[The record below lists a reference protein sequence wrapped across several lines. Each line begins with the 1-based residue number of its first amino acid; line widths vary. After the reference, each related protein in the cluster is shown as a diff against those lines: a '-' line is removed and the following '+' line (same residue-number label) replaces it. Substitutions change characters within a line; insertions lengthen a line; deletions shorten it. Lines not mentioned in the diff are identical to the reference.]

1 MLPPIPPDDLL
12 SPFRETDWHYCRAI
26 AARGDTYLHLPTLRA
41 LTHAT
46 AYKYVEEID
55 ARSGVQVLRQLAPEP
70 VRVVEFGVR
79 TVVTTWA
86 FLAARP
92 ASLVSVDIDD
102 PPPAELWHARECA
115 AVDGTPFEFVK
126 ADTLELPP
134 ISCDLL
140 FIDTLHTY
148 RQLRAELERH
158 AAGVTRFIAFHDTV
172 TFGFVGMDG
181 TRPGLQDAI
190 EELVAGRIAGAG
202 KWALRWHDERNN
214 GLAVVERVG

>member
-12 SPFRETDWHYCRAI
+12 PSFSETEWHYCRSI

-41 LTHAT
+41 LT
-46 AYKYVEEID
+46 
-55 ARSGVQVLRQLAPEP
+55 LAANRGGIAMPGRGAFASP
-70 VRVVEFGVR
+70 PRVVEFGVR

-92 ASLVSVDIDD
+92 ASLVSVDIED
-102 PPPAELWHARECA
+102 PPRDAIEAAHACA
-115 AVDGTPFEFVK
+115 AEDGTPFEFWRRS
-126 ADTLELPP
+126 TLDIPP
-134 ISCDLL
+134 VSCDLL

-181 TRPGLQDAI
+181 QSPGLQDAI
-190 EELVAGRIAGAG
+190 EELVAGKIAGSG
-202 KWALRWHDERNN
+202 EWVLRWHDERNN